1 MKNSCHGQAY
11 VFGQNFQEEQQAL
24 GSLES
29 FKILSSLKLI
39 WAVHRMKPGNFAPLP

>member
-1 MKNSCHGQAY
+1 
-11 VFGQNFQEEQQAL
+11 L